1 MNIHSIK
8 ILEVFAKHKVAANIL
23 MLFMMLSGIYAM
35 TKLNIQFFPDFEI
48 EVVTVTVN
56 WEGAS
61 SEDIERSIIRPLEQ
75 ELRSIN
81 FLKDMYSTSKEGVGI
96 IFIEFMPNTNMSDAM
111 DDVKDRVALVRN
123 LPETSEPPEIIR
135 EVYYEEVAKLAII
148 SETDLKPI
156 RSYIYKFE
164 QELLGAGISK
174 IRIEGLPDEE
184 IAIEVP
190 MQKISSLRRS
200 LYEIGQ
206 EVGKH
211 SVDVPAGNFNEDN
224 SSEQIRGLSQ
234 RRESIE
240 FGDISL
246 FTDRE
251 GRTLRLKDI
260 ADIKQRPIDDE
271 TLIYYQN
278 KPAVIITMLR
288 SKNTDSLNAA
298 NIYTNWLENTIPK
311 LPQSLKIIVFDE
323 RWQLIKERI
332 LLLLKNGAGGLI
344 LLIGILFLFLNKHL
358 AFWTALGIPV
368 SFLATLAILY
378 LLGGSIN
385 MISMFALIMALGII
399 VDDAIVV
406 GEEALSKFEQGY
418 DVESSVLMGAN
429 RMLPPVM
436 ASSLTTISAFIPLIM
451 VQGLMGA
458 FLIELP
464 IVVICVILASLV
476 ESFFVLPGHLYHSF
490 TKIKRDEVSET
501 RKKIDTKFNH
511 FKNHVFRPFLTLVI
525 ANPMV
530 TLSAVLGILVISIS
544 FITMGYIKFNFFPS
558 PESTRVRVDIQFAAG
573 TPQTTTLKFLKELET
588 AAYRTEKQINEK
600 IIKALLIKQNTA
612 TFVEGQI
619 QAGKNFASI
628 QMETISPE
636 LRYTINQEF
645 INQWK
650 QNIVLPPELE
660 VINFSSSRAGPPG
673 GDIDILL
680 SGQEVHK
687 LKPASK
693 EFQEILN
700 KIPGVYNIKDDVP
713 YGQLQ
718 RIFTISDRG
727 QTLGLTPRD
736 VANQIKSAFDG
747 YLVQIFNQENDEIE
761 VRVLLPESERNQTST
776 LEELPI
782 IGPDRNVEPL
792 GNVVN
797 WRKQRGIDIIRHHNA
812 RLAINVTADV
822 DTRINNTNVI
832 LNELLATSLPELAAK
847 HGLEYSLKGR
857 AQDEENTLNDM
868 KAGGMF
874 AIILIYLIMC
884 WVFASYSKPVIV
896 ISAIPFGICGA
907 IIGHLVMGL
916 DLTLLSIF
924 GIFGL
929 SGIVINDGIILV
941 LFYQQIRQEYDSS
954 EKAIVAA
961 ACQRLR
967 AVILTSLTTIAGLTP
982 LLFERSLQAQ
992 FLIPMATSISFGLA
1006 FGTVLILI
1014 VIPTLVILYE
1024 KFSEQFNS
1032 TYYPNAIAYLKYKM
1046 TFLKKQ
1052 S

>member
-8 ILEVFAKHKVAANIL
+8 IIESFAKHKVAANIL
-23 MLFMMLSGIYAM
+23 MLIMMLSGIFALS
-35 TKLNIQFFPDFEI
+35 KLNVQFFPDFEI
-48 EVVTVTVN
+48 EVVTVTVR

-148 SETDLKPI
+148 SDNDLKPI
-156 RSYIYKFE
+156 RNYIYKFE
-164 QELLGAGISK
+164 QELLAAGISK
-174 IRIEGLPDEE
+174 VRIEGLPDEE

-206 EVGKH
+206 EVNKH
-211 SVDVPAGNFNEDN
+211 SQDVPAGNFNEAV

-234 RRESIE
+234 RRDSIE
-240 FGDISL
+240 FGNIAL

-251 GRTLRLKDI
+251 GRTLRLRDI

-271 TLIYYQN
+271 ALIFYN
-278 KPAVIITMLR
+278 DKPAVIISLLR
-288 SKNTDSLNAA
+288 TKNTDSLEAA
-298 NIYTNWLENTIPK
+298 NIYKNWLDKTLNK
-311 LPQSLKIIVFDE
+311 LPSSLKIIVFDE
-323 RWQLIKERI
+323 RWQLIKERMM
-332 LLLLKNGAGGLI
+332 LLLKNGVGGLI
-344 LLIGILFLFLNKHL
+344 LLVAILFIFLNRHL

-368 SFLATLAILY
+368 SFLATLGILL

-406 GEEALSKFEQGY
+406 GEESLSKFEQGY
-418 DVESSVLMGAN
+418 DVESSVLLGAN
-429 RMLPPVM
+429 RMLPPVL
-436 ASSLTTISAFIPLIM
+436 ASSLTTISAFIPLMM
-451 VQGLMGA
+451 VTGLMGQ

-490 TKIKRDEVSET
+490 SNIKRDEQGELREKLDS
-501 RKKIDTKFNH
+501 KFEY
-511 FKNHVFRPFLTLVI
+511 FKTHTFRPFVTLVI
-525 ANPMV
+525 SNPMV
-530 TLSAVLGILVISIS
+530 TLSATLGILILAISIVLN
-544 FITMGYIKFNFFPS
+544 GYIKFNFFPS
-558 PESTRVRVDIQFAAG
+558 PESTRVRVDIQLAAG
-573 TPQTTTLKFLKELET
+573 TPQATSLKFLKDLET
-588 AAYRTEKQINEK
+588 AAYKAEKDLDEK
-600 IIKALLIKQNTA
+600 IIQTLLLKLNTA
-612 TFVEGQI
+612 TFVEGQV
-619 QAGKNFASI
+619 QTGKNFASI
-628 QMETISPE
+628 QMETVSPE
-636 LRYTINQEF
+636 NRDTINQDL

-650 QNIVLPPELE
+650 KNIIYPPELE
-660 VINFSSSRAGPPG
+660 VINFQTSRAGPPG

-680 SGQEVHK
+680 SGQGVNK
-687 LKPASK
+687 LKVVSK
-693 EFQEILN
+693 ELQELLYR
-700 KIPGVYNIKDDVP
+700 IPGVYNIKDDIP

-727 QTLGLTPRD
+727 QALGLTPID

-761 VRVLLPESERNQTST
+761 VRVMLPEAERNKTRT
-776 LEELPI
+776 LDELPI
-782 IGPDRNVEPL
+782 VTPLRQIEPL

-797 WRKQRGIDIIRHHNA
+797 WRKERGIDIIRHHNA
-812 RLAINVTADV
+812 RLAINITADV
-822 DTRINNTNVI
+822 ESRINNTNEI
-832 LNELLATSLPELAAK
+832 IKELLATSLPELSAK
-847 HGLEYSLKGR
+847 HGVEYSLKGR
-857 AQDEENTLNDM
+857 SQDEENTLKDM
-868 KAGGMF
+868 QYGALL

-884 WVFASYSKPVIV
+884 WVFASYTKPLIV
-896 ISAIPFGICGA
+896 ICAIPFGICGA
-907 IIGHLVMGL
+907 IFGHLVMGL

-929 SGIVINDGIILV
+929 SGIVINDGIILI
-941 LFYQQIRQEYDSS
+941 LFYQQIKDEFDSA

-982 LLFERSLQAQ
+982 LLFERSTQAQ

-1014 VIPTLVILYE
+1014 VIPTIVILYE
-1024 KFSEQFNS
+1024 KAKI
-1032 TYYPNAIAYLKYKM
+1032 AINNKLSQINLLKP
-1046 TFLKKQ
+1046 
-1052 S
+1052 